1 MPVYNEASTIEKIQ
15 RELLPLKDRC
25 EILFVDGGSTDGTPD
40 MIDSRF
46 RVLYGVKGRAAQMN
60 LGARESSGDIMF
72 FLHSDSELQMCIR
85 DRYLC
90 VRQEA

>member
-1 MPVYNEASTIEKIQ
+1 M
-15 RELLPLKDRC
+15 KDRC

-60 LGARESSGDIMF
+60 LGARESSGDILF
-72 FLHSDSELQMCIR
+72 FLHSDSELP
-85 DRYLC
+85 
-90 VRQEA
+90 